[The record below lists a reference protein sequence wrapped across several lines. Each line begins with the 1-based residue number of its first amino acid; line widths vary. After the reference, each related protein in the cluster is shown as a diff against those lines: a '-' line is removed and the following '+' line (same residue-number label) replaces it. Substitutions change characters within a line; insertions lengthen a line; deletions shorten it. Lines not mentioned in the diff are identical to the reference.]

1 MLHSF
6 HVCTRESQQSFAVS
20 ALKHHPLI
28 GREFTKL
35 TKQASQ
41 QDQGIHLSLSPQ
53 HWNYKSTTTPS
64 FYIWVLGIT
73 SGLPAWACKKIHFT
87 NWIISLV
94 IHATF
99 SIFLL
104 FCYLCSAFKKL
115 IGFICLLFHL
125 LSLRWES
132 HDAAQACPTLSQDHL
147 PKCWDYRYASLC
159 YQLFWVF
166 QSRDLLIT
174 QCWPSTGH
182 LPTSAVWA
190 LSLQGCIITSHLSTL
205 LWYTHRKDMERL
217 LSNWRDI
224 NDMKNN

>member
-53 HWNYKSTTTPS
+53 HWNYKSATTPS

-115 IGFICLLFHL
+115 IGFIYLLFHL
-125 LSLRWES
+125 LCLWDGSLMMQPRLALLLVKTIFPNAGTIGM
-132 HDAAQACPTLSQDHL
+132 HH
-147 PKCWDYRYASLC
+147 YAISYFEFFKAGTC
-159 YQLFWVF
+159 
-166 QSRDLLIT
+166 
-174 QCWPSTGH
+174 
-182 LPTSAVWA
+182 
-190 LSLQGCIITSHLSTL
+190 
-205 LWYTHRKDMERL
+205 
-217 LSNWRDI
+217 
-224 NDMKNN
+224 